1 MKLVENYLKLSN
13 VRLVLR
19 GESKSASKEEGK
31 KKIKESSLQSF

>member
-19 GESKSASKEEGK
+19 GESASKEEGK

>member
-19 GESKSASKEEGK
+19 DESALKEEGK